1 MKYLEEY
8 LKEKIKIQVLGELTT
23 RPCSEGEEVGLSI
36 VIDGY
41 EPGLEIWY
49 TDYALWL
56 EEKLDSKLPEEK
68 PMCENKPDTSD
79 SKLSE
84 EKPDISD
91 SKPKM
96 SFDDFQSDIL
106 LALAN
111 KPSSMRK
118 GQFIYIYIHEK
129 YGVANAVQHFDDVDC
144 YSNDNGIDSFIKCA
158 YKRVVENNPDSN
170 RLANIIK

>member
-8 LKEKIKIQVLGELTT
+8 LKEKIKIQVLGDLTT

-49 TDYALWL
+49 SDYALWL

-68 PMCENKPDTSD
+68 PMPDTSV
-79 SKLSE
+79 
-84 EKPDISD
+84 

-96 SFDDFQSDIL
+96 EFDDFKSDIL
-106 LALAN
+106 YALAN

-118 GQFIYIYIHEK
+118 GQFVYNYIHEK
-129 YGVANAVQHFDDVDC
+129 YGVANAVQYIDDVDC

-158 YKRVVENNPDSN
+158 YKRVIENKKGLD
-170 RLANIIK
+170 

>member
-36 VIDGY
+36 LIDGY

-49 TDYALWL
+49 SDYALWL
-56 EEKLDSKLPEEK
+56 EEKLNSKLPEEK
-68 PMCENKPDTSD
+68 PMCENKPDTSV
-79 SKLSE
+79 SK
-84 EKPDISD
+84 PTD

-96 SFDDFQSDIL
+96 SFNDFQSDIL
-106 LALAN
+106 CALAN

-118 GQFIYIYIHEK
+118 GQFVYIYIHEK

-158 YKRVVENNPDSN
+158 YKRVIENNPDSN

>member
-36 VIDGY
+36 LIDGY

-49 TDYALWL
+49 SDYALWL

-68 PMCENKPDTSD
+68 PMCENKPDISA
-79 SKLSE
+79 SK
-84 EKPDISD
+84 PTD

-106 LALAN
+106 CALAN

-118 GQFIYIYIHEK
+118 GQFVYMYIHEK
-129 YGVANAVQHFDDVDC
+129 YGVANAVQYIDDVDC
-144 YSNDNGIDSFIKCA
+144 YSNDNGIDSFIQHA
-158 YKRVVENNPDSN
+158 YKRVIEN
-170 RLANIIK
+170 KKGFV

>member
-68 PMCENKPDTSD
+68 PICENKPDTS
-79 SKLSE
+79 
-84 EKPDISD
+84 
-91 SKPKM
+91 KM
-96 SFDDFQSDIL
+96 KFEDFQSDIL
-106 LALAN
+106 CALAN

-118 GQFIYIYIHEK
+118 GQFVYIYIHEK
-129 YGVANAVQHFDDVDC
+129 YGVANAVQYIDDVDC

-158 YKRVVENNPDSN
+158 YKRIVEDKNEIS
-170 RLANIIK
+170 

>member
-49 TDYALWL
+49 SDYALWL

-68 PMCENKPDTSD
+68 PMCENKPDTSA
-79 SKLSE
+79 SK
-84 EKPDISD
+84 
-91 SKPKM
+91 SKMK
-96 SFDDFQSDIL
+96 FEDFQSDIL
-106 LALAN
+106 CALAN
-111 KPSSMRK
+111 KPSCMKK
-118 GQFIYIYIHEK
+118 GQFVYTYIHEK
-129 YGVANAVQHFDDVDC
+129 YGVANAVQYIDDVDC
-144 YSNDNGIDSFIKCA
+144 YNNDSKIDSFIQHA
-158 YKRVVENNPDSN
+158 YNRVIEN
-170 RLANIIK
+170 KKGFV

>member
-36 VIDGY
+36 LIDGY

-49 TDYALWL
+49 SDYALWL

-68 PMCENKPDTSD
+68 PDTSA
-79 SKLSE
+79 SK
-84 EKPDISD
+84 PTD

-96 SFDDFQSDIL
+96 KFEDFKSDIL
-106 LALAN
+106 CALAN
-111 KPSSMRK
+111 KPSCMRK
-118 GQFIYIYIHEK
+118 GQFVYRYIHEK
-129 YGVANAVQHFDDVDC
+129 YGVANAVQYIDDVDC
-144 YSNDNGIDSFIKCA
+144 YNNDSEIDSFIIHA
-158 YKRVVENNPDSN
+158 YNRVIEGKKGFV
-170 RLANIIK
+170 

>member
-36 VIDGY
+36 LIDGY

-49 TDYALWL
+49 SDYALWL

-79 SKLSE
+79 SK
-84 EKPDISD
+84 
-91 SKPKM
+91 PKM
-96 SFDDFQSDIL
+96 SFEDFQSDIL

-111 KPSSMRK
+111 KPSCMRK
-118 GQFIYIYIHEK
+118 GQFVYMYIHEK

-158 YKRVVENNPDSN
+158 YKRVVENNSDKAIDL
-170 RLANIIK
+170 RI

>member
-36 VIDGY
+36 LIDGY

-49 TDYALWL
+49 SDYALWL

-68 PMCENKPDTSD
+68 PMCENKPDTSV
-79 SKLSE
+79 SK
-84 EKPDISD
+84 PTD

-96 SFDDFQSDIL
+96 KFDDFQSDIL
-106 LALAN
+106 FALAN
-111 KPSSMRK
+111 HRPSCMRK
-118 GQFIYIYIHEK
+118 GQFVYNYIHEK
-129 YGVANAVQHFDDVDC
+129 YGVANAVQYIDEVDC
-144 YSNDNGIDSFIKCA
+144 YNNDSKIDSFIKRA
-158 YKRVVENNPDSN
+158 YYRVIENKKGF
-170 RLANIIK
+170 I